1 MYGSKKRATSRR
13 IASRGIDRGPKP
25 RIIGIEKET
34 TSNKTYRT
42 AIWTGAHLQVTLM
55 SINVG
60 DDVGL
65 ERHADTDQFLRIE
78 EGEALVQ
85 VGKTRS
91 QLGFLP
97 THAKSGDAI
106 LIPAGTWHNVINV
119 GTKPLKLYSVYA
131 PPHHPSGTIE
141 SFKPRSVK
149 TPSRTSSRSPLS
161 PKRLGTGKSPVGKLK
176 RVQSRNVSKK

>member
-1 MYGSKKRATSRR
+1 MYGSKRVSASKRATPRR
-13 IASRGIDRGPKP
+13 IVPLQRRDRGPKP
-25 RIIGIEKET
+25 CVIAIEKET

-42 AIWTGAHLQVTLM
+42 AVWTGAHLQVTLM

-85 VGKTRS
+85 VGKTRN
-91 QLGFLP
+91 QLKNMR

-119 GTKPLKLYSVYA
+119 GTKPLKY
-131 PPHHPSGTIE
+131 I
-141 SFKPRSVK
+141 
-149 TPSRTSSRSPLS
+149 
-161 PKRLGTGKSPVGKLK
+161 
-176 RVQSRNVSKK
+176 